1 MMTVSQ
7 NGHITHQ
14 YISTRFRDSH
24 DVSYVCIYQPWLVR
38 MRAAT
43 WRFWQNHAV
52 VPNPKDQSRLIKKEE
67 FMVYMV
73 ACSIHTYIH
82 ENAAKC

>member
-1 MMTVSQ
+1 MLQDLGILMMCDMSVYT
-7 NGHITHQ
+7 
-14 YISTRFRDSH
+14 
-24 DVSYVCIYQPWLVR
+24 YQPWLVR

-67 FMVYMV
+67 FMVYMGGMQY
-73 ACSIHTYIH
+73 TYIH
-82 ENAAKC
+82 TCK